1 MNKMSEK
8 VDTNFQQAMQG
19 VKRLTGINRTPIV
32 KQTLF
37 MRHKANRHKSAS
49 TQDINLA
56 PWEQLNSAD
65 RVRAHCTVSFQHNSV
80 TTKQLT
86 RLRRGDFSTPCVID
100 LHGLTEAK
108 AEAQLTQ
115 WLLRCRHKS
124 PRYALIIHGKGLG
137 STTDDPVL
145 KNFVNWWL
153 RNQPRIL
160 AFSSALPADGGT
172 GAVYALLAGVS

>member
-1 MNKMSEK
+1 MTEEQN
-8 VDTNFQQAMQG
+8 DFQQAMSG
-19 VKRLTGINRTPIV
+19 VKRLATINRASIV
-32 KQTLF
+32 KPTLIKH
-37 MRHKANRHKSAS
+37 RKKVSYHQS
-49 TQDINLA
+49 TMAHDDLKLA
-56 PWEQLNSAD
+56 PWEQINHAD
-65 RVRAHCTVSFQHNSV
+65 RVKALCTVSYQQNTA
-80 TTKQLT
+80 TTKQLI

-100 LHGLTEAK
+100 LHGLSETK
-108 AEAQLTQ
+108 AEERLTQ

-137 STTDDPVL
+137 STTDDPIL

-172 GAVYALLAGVS
+172 GAVYALLAGA

>member
-1 MNKMSEK
+1 MTEEQN
-8 VDTNFQQAMQG
+8 DFQQAMQG
-19 VKRLTGINRTPIV
+19 VKRLMGINRALMAKPTPFI
-32 KQTLF
+32 
-37 MRHKANRHKSAS
+37 RHQARQRKAAVM
-49 TQDINLA
+49 QDDLRLA
-56 PWEQLNSAD
+56 PWERLNSTD
-65 RVRAHCTVSFQHNSV
+65 RVRAHCSVSFQHHSA
-80 TTKQLT
+80 TPKQLT

-108 AEAQLTQ
+108 AEERLTQ
-115 WLLRCRHKS
+115 WLLRCHHKS

-172 GAVYALLAGVS
+172 GAVYALLAGVL

>member
-1 MNKMSEK
+1 MTEEQN
-8 VDTNFQQAMQG
+8 DFQQAMLG
-19 VKRLTGINRTPIV
+19 VKRLTVINRAQIMKPSAFLRL
-32 KQTLF
+32 KAAH
-37 MRHKANRHKSAS
+37 HKASAHAL
-49 TQDINLA
+49 QLA

-65 RVRAHCTVSFQHNSV
+65 RVKAHCNVSFQHNLV
-80 TTKQLT
+80 TNKQLT

-108 AEAQLTQ
+108 AEERLTQ

-137 STTDDPVL
+137 STADDPIL

-160 AFSSALPADGGT
+160 AFTSALPADGGT
-172 GAVYALLAGVS
+172 GAVYALLTGT

>member
-1 MNKMSEK
+1 M
-8 VDTNFQQAMQG
+8 TNESQTDFAQAMHG
-19 VKRLTGINRTPIV
+19 VKRLTGLNRALICPTKPR
-32 KQTLF
+32 LL
-37 MRHKANRHKSAS
+37 RPSAHTKKHS
-49 TQDINLA
+49 HDVSLA
-56 PWEQLNSAD
+56 SWEQLTSAD
-65 RVRAHCTVSFQHNSV
+65 RVQAHCTLSFQDHAV
-80 TTKQLT
+80 TAKQLT

-100 LHGLTEAK
+100 LHGLSESK
-108 AEAQLTQ
+108 AEERLVQ

-137 STTDDPVL
+137 STTNDPIL

-172 GAVYALLAGVS
+172 GAIYALLAGA